1 MNNKQL
7 KQLKNYVV
15 KNGGATLK
23 NDGSF
28 TDLDSGYMVSLKNT
42 ELKIALS
49 DLKLKDLN
57 TYLKLAKNKNSYGGL
72 WLDNNILYLD
82 LSINIINKNE
92 ALKVAKNNS
101 QLAIYDLANQATIYL

>member
-7 KQLKNYVV
+7 KLLKDYVL

-23 NDGSF
+23 NNGAF
-28 TDLDSGYMVSLKNT
+28 MDLAAGFMVSLADT
-42 ELKIALS
+42 EKKISLS
-49 DLKLKDLN
+49 SLKLKDLN
-57 TYLKLAKNKNSYGGL
+57 NYLKLAKNKNAFVGL

-82 LSINIINKNE
+82 LSVNIINKNE

-101 QLAIYDLANQATIYL
+101 QLAIYDIANQATIYL